1 MKMMHSSWIT
11 ERLNNM
17 PEARG
22 SYDTGILWT
31 QVCARS
37 AIMLHGATYH
47 GTGMLM
53 TGTYKNPESYQLAFW
68 AEWLKS
74 LQREDTQRNTG
85 FTKLVSVFR
94 DRNKWL
100 FPSRISKDPVFH
112 FIWKAPVA
120 CHARWVA
127 MVKVMEGEV
136 TGYVNIPKR
145 RVYL

>member
-1 MKMMHSSWIT
+1 
-11 ERLNNM
+11 
-17 PEARG
+17 
-22 SYDTGILWT
+22 
-31 QVCARS
+31 
-37 AIMLHGATYH
+37 MLHGATYH

-100 FPSRISKDPVFH
+100 FPSRISKDPVSFYLEG
-112 FIWKAPVA
+112 PR
-120 CHARWVA
+120 CLPC
-127 MVKVMEGEV
+127 KVGCY
-136 TGYVNIPKR
+136 GKGNGR
-145 RVYL
+145 